1 MNSPAGTISFT
12 NLIAENRNI
21 LFKVC
26 NAYCRN
32 KSDIDDLAQ
41 EMVFQLWKSYER
53 YDPAFK
59 FQTWMYRVVLNVA
72 ISFYRKSKNAAST
85 VGMSEHL
92 IDIEDLTDLSEQ
104 TETDLQ
110 LLQQFIHELKDLD
123 RGLMILY
130 LEEKPY
136 KEIAEIIG
144 ISESNVSTRISRIK
158 DQLKQRF
165 QTHQS

>member
-1 MNSPAGTISFT
+1 MISPAGTASFT
-12 NLIAENRNI
+12 KLIAENRNI

-26 NAYCRN
+26 HAYCRN

-53 YDPAFK
+53 YDAAFK

-72 ISFYRKSKNAAST
+72 ISFYRKNKNKPST
-85 VGMSEHL
+85 VITSEHL
-92 IDIEDLTDLSEQ
+92 IDIADSTDSSEQ
-104 TETDLQ
+104 AENDLI
-110 LLQQFIHELKDLD
+110 LLHRFIHELKDLD

-158 DQLKQRF
+158 DRLKQRF